1 MIRVELYGTGESR
14 ILTVNQHVIPTAS
27 RERSWAK
34 IATAIASEVKEVSHP
49 ESTAP
54 VKPTTDLRELLTEVD
69 ACLNK
74 NPVAKRE
81 TVWDIERRRGLER
94 VDKRVRSER
103 KYAEKSETA
112 IAFARKLG
120 VA

>member
-1 MIRVELYGTGESR
+1 MAIKVSLHGAGESR
-14 ILTVNQHVIPTAS
+14 ILTVNQHVIPTVS

-34 IATAIASEVKEVSHP
+34 VAAAIASEVRTP
-49 ESTAP
+49 EPPAP